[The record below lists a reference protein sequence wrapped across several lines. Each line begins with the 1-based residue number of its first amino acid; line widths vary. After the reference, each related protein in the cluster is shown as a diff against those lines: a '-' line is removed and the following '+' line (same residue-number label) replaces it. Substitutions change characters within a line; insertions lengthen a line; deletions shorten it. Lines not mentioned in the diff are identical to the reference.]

1 MTLGPLSALARG
13 VARGTRPSEL
23 LADLHREVLLD
34 AGADGSLVLERMT
47 RSGDY
52 VASSGAGALDATGLR
67 LRGEEAK
74 ILDKLVSDTTRV
86 CDLRALPSLRRSCA
100 VDHAIAIGIAGT
112 RRHACLL
119 VSMNSQP
126 TPDLSSAI
134 ARARIEFGLAL
145 ELERLAREA
154 LLHERVRE
162 LFLAFSR
169 NVANLDPVAGL
180 QAVARDANALFGARR
195 TAIWIHERRA
205 RSLNLVAASDGA
217 HDTPPLS
224 TADLAAPATRGL
236 RLDRPRIL
244 VSPSEQV
251 LVAPLR
257 GWRRALGTLVVE
269 GQFFELDDEQIVDF
283 GTEVARQLSAAL
295 ENVQLLQEL
304 IRQHRTL
311 ADTFDAF
318 ADLVLVT
325 DNQLRTVQV
334 NQAFELRAGLARDEL
349 VDRPLAELVGR
360 DLADW
365 VAAVPAPADAGRERP
380 EPRSQQFDDERLGGV
395 FAATVTTLMTRDH
408 EPAGR
413 VLVARDITAHVRLER
428 EREALRER
436 LAQSEKL
443 ASLGQFVAGIA
454 HEMNNPLQG
463 VLGHLELL
471 MRAPAGTRAAH
482 ADLRRIYNEADRAAR
497 IVRNLLVF
505 AGSRRMARRR
515 VAVDRILSRA
525 LASRSAALRRAGIE
539 VVRKQARQVPHITGD
554 PLLLQQAF
562 LNILINAEHALGET
576 GAAVRRIEM
585 ATRHDRARKRVVA
598 TIRDSGPGIPPEILA
613 RVFDPF
619 FTTKDVGKG
628 TGLGLAITFGIIQDH
643 GGSIHAANAAGGGAV
658 FTVELPAMVKCR
670 VRSQPHAR

>member
-1 MTLGPLSALARG
+1 MIPGPLSALARG

-34 AGADGSLVLERMT
+34 AGAGGSLVLERVT

-52 VASSGAGALDATGLR
+52 VASSGAGALDVTGMR
-67 LRGEEAK
+67 LRGADAK
-74 ILDKLVSDTTRV
+74 VLDTLVSDTPRI
-86 CDLRALPSLRRSCA
+86 CDLRAIPSLLRTCGVDNVVA
-100 VDHAIAIGIAGT
+100 VGIAGT

-119 VSMNSQP
+119 VSMNGQP
-126 TPDLSSAI
+126 TPELSSAI
-134 ARARIEFGLAL
+134 ARARVEFGLAL

-154 LLHERVRE
+154 LLHERVRD

-169 NVANLDPVAGL
+169 SLANLHPAAGL
-180 QAVARDANALFGARR
+180 QSLARDANALFGARR
-195 TAIWIHERRA
+195 TAIWIHDRHA

-217 HDTPPLS
+217 HDTPTVS
-224 TADLAAPATRGL
+224 TADLASPASRGL

-283 GTEVARQLSAAL
+283 GNEVARQLSAAL

-311 ADTFDAF
+311 ADTFNAF
-318 ADLVLVT
+318 ADLVVVT
-325 DNQLRTVQV
+325 DNELRTVQV
-334 NQAFELRAGLARDEL
+334 NQAFELRTGIARGEL
-349 VDRPLAELVGR
+349 LDRPLSELVGR
-360 DLADW
+360 DMADW
-365 VAAVPAPADAGRERP
+365 VAAVPAVTDAGRDRQ
-380 EPRSQQFDDERLGGV
+380 EPWSQQFDDERLGGV
-395 FAATVTTLMTRDH
+395 FAATVTTLMTQDQ

-428 EREALRER
+428 DREALRER

-463 VLGHLELL
+463 VLGHLELM
-471 MRAPAGTRAAH
+471 MRGQDGKRPPRTQ
-482 ADLRRIYNEADRAAR
+482 LKRIYNEADRAAR

-515 VAVDRILSRA
+515 VGVDRILSRA
-525 LASRSAALRRAGIE
+525 LASRSAALRRANVEI
-539 VVRKQARQVPHITGD
+539 VRQQARQAPHVTGD

-562 LNILINAEHALGET
+562 LNILINAEHALGEP
-576 GAAVRRIEM
+576 GAGGRRLEI
-585 ATRHDRARKRVVA
+585 ATKHDRARKMVIA
-598 TIRDSGPGIPPEILA
+598 TIRDSGPGIPPEVLA

-643 GGSIHAANAAGGGAV
+643 SGSIHAANAPGGGAV
-658 FTVELPAMVKCR
+658 FTIELPAMVKCR
-670 VRSQPHAR
+670 VRSQSDAR